1 MVIGGGVAGW
11 TAARRAQ
18 QLGLAVALLEKAETG
33 PGFGNGILSGGWFHA
48 AKMAPSRP
56 PDELLDSIL
65 GKTGGQARR
74 DVAEAWAGNVGR
86 AWAFL
91 QAEGAIFAPLYPGAP
106 EEMQNVLQPP
116 RPVALGRLWQN
127 AGPHRILSRMCHVF
141 CDGGGTFLPGHRA
154 TDLIQKDGRVVGVVA
169 TTTEGTREEVEGSTV
184 LLADGGFQGD
194 ADLVAAHIT
203 RSYKLRGSPL
213 DTGDALR
220 MGLAVGAATVN
231 MAWFYGYPLC
241 RDALVDDRLW
251 PYPGPNTLIEAGVL
265 VDGTGRRF
273 VDEGSDL
280 EMMAD
285 AIAKCPTPG
294 DCWAVVD
301 RTGWETAGRQGDLP
315 VNPTLLDAGGTVKSA
330 GSLADLANGIGVP
343 AQALEAAV
351 GQVAGPAAHTEAG
364 AIPRATPATVN
375 EPPFYAVGVIAGI
388 TFAMGGLLVDRHGRV
403 LDTLERPIAGLYAA
417 GGAMGG
423 LQGGPQSGY
432 SGGWSE
438 ASTFGLL
445 VAEHVAAGREG
456 PPYSESLA
464 GPNPGGDITGG

>member
-1 MVIGGGVAGW
+1 MTRGRRHDLVVVGGGVAGW

-18 QLGLAVALLEKAETG
+18 QLGLAVALLEKADRG

-56 PDELLDSIL
+56 PEDLLAGIL
-65 GKTGGQARR
+65 HKTGGQARR
-74 DVAEAWAGNVGR
+74 DVAEAWAANVGR

-91 QAEGAIFAPLYPGAP
+91 QAEGATFAPLYPCAP

-116 RPVALGRLWQN
+116 RPVALGRQWQN
-127 AGPHRILSRMCHVF
+127 AGPHRLLSRMCAAF
-141 CDGGGTFLPGHRA
+141 GDGGGTFLPGHRA
-154 TDLIQKDGRVVGVVA
+154 TDLIHKDGRVVGVTA
-169 TTTEGTREEVEGSTV
+169 TTTNRTPVEVEAGNV

-194 ADLVAAHIT
+194 PQLVADHIT
-203 RSYKLRGSPL
+203 SSYKLRGSPL

-273 VDEGSDL
+273 VDEGTEL
-280 EMMAD
+280 ELIAD

-294 DCWAVVD
+294 DCWVVVD

-315 VNPTLLDAGGTVKSA
+315 VNPTLPEAGGTVKSA
-330 GSLADLANGIGVP
+330 ESLGELASSIGVP
-343 AQALEAAV
+343 AEALEAAV
-351 GQVAGPAAHTEAG
+351 AEAAGSAHHAAAATTT
-364 AIPRATPATVN
+364 RARAVTLD

-388 TFAMGGLLVDRHGRV
+388 TFAMGGLLVDGYGRV
-403 LDTLERPIAGLYAA
+403 LDTREQPIAGLYAA
-417 GGAMGG
+417 GGSMGG
-423 LQGGPQSGY
+423 LQGGPDSGY

-445 VAEHVAAGREG
+445 VAEHVAAHLL
-456 PPYSESLA
+456 PPRTA
-464 GPNPGGDITGG
+464 AATVT